1 MSVLDPAATAIR
13 LFDSKRNLHFFP
25 IRHHSPACA
34 LHLREALRALRPAA
48 VLIEGP
54 IDFEPL
60 IGELL
65 APGVVPPVA
74 MVALPDSEAR
84 AEKGRAGTT
93 YYPICRHSPEY
104 IAIQQANELGAT
116 VRFIDL
122 PSRHP
127 SMLSGSRDK
136 QDQPLLPM
144 RETMFDSGAYVEAMC
159 ARAGFRDGL
168 ALWDGLFEA
177 RARSADWRGF
187 FASVGAYCSAL
198 RGASDPDEL
207 KADGTLERE
216 AMMRACIHD
225 ALATPTGP
233 IAVVTGGFHTPALI
247 EEQPEAPRAAAATST
262 RSNAWLIRYDFRALD
277 RLNGYGAGLPLPG
290 FYERVWERLIG
301 ADGDTKSS
309 LAEEILVGFRAH
321 LTTSEPALTFSFP
334 TLGSMVE
341 AARRLADLRGL
352 SEPGRTEL
360 FDALRSS
367 AIKEEIEVGTHPLLA
382 AFTAFLQGDRLGD
395 LPPGSRLPPLIE
407 RARREARAHGLSLED
422 AVPKTRELDIYRK
435 PRHRQ
440 TSQFLHAMRLVAPA
454 FGNRVK
460 GPDRVHGFRA
470 DVLLETWTYAWSPAV
485 EAALIER
492 AADGETVRDAAA
504 TILIRRLD
512 DLEKEGQC
520 NNAEAA
526 FNLLSIAFDAGIG
539 SAADTLVAAVG
550 AAARAD
556 SNPLRLTNALIVGQA
571 LESRAKGMQS
581 ESAVRAFAALLPPL
595 LDQLAR
601 RIAELLRDLA
611 AVGTDN
617 VGDAIRCLA
626 ALAEAM
632 ADPDPPFP
640 TQPLRDALQDLMSA
654 QLDPELNG
662 AVIALAAL
670 IGLIDDAEAGTRL
683 SAALAGAFERPGEA
697 VRTLS
702 GVMALAPQLFIN
714 DGSVIAAID
723 DLFGAVDDQGFLALL
738 PQLRMAFAE
747 LSPQETDRVAATVA
761 AAHGAGEDDI
771 AILQQVPDARVLS
784 DHLALSERLR
794 SQWLQDGLA
803 AWLESPP

>member
-13 LFDSKRNLHFFP
+13 LFDAKRNLHFFP

-34 LHLREALRALRPAA
+34 LHLREALRAIRPAA

-54 IDFEPL
+54 VDFEPL

-84 AEKGRAGTT
+84 AEKSRAGTT

-104 IAIQQANELGAT
+104 IAIQQASELGAT
-116 VRFIDL
+116 IRFIDL

-127 SMLSGSRDK
+127 AMLSGGRDK

-144 RETMFDSGAYVEAMC
+144 RETMFDRGAYVEAMC

-177 RARSADWRGF
+177 RARSTDWRGF

-198 RGASDPDEL
+198 RAASDPDEL
-207 KADGTLERE
+207 QNDGTLARE
-216 AMMRACIHD
+216 AMMRACIDD
-225 ALATPTGP
+225 AMTTVSKP
-233 IAVVTGGFHTPALI
+233 IAIITGGFHTPALI
-247 EEQPEAPRAAAATST
+247 DEQAEAPRAAPGAAT

-301 ADGDTKSS
+301 ANGDTQSS
-309 LAEEILVGFRAH
+309 LTEEILVGFRAH
-321 LTTSEPALTFSFP
+321 LTANEPALTFSFP
-334 TLGSMVE
+334 TLRAMVE
-341 AARRLADLRGL
+341 AATRLADLRGL

-367 AIKEEIEVGTHPLLA
+367 AIKEEIEVGSHPLLA

-407 RARREARAHGLSLED
+407 RARREARTQGLSLED
-422 AVPKTRELDIYRK
+422 AVPKTRELDIYRT

-440 TSQFLHAMRLVAPA
+440 ISQFLHAMRLVAPA
-454 FGNRVK
+454 FAERIK

-470 DVLLETWTYAWSPAV
+470 DILLETWTYAWSPAV
-485 EAALIER
+485 EASLIER

-504 TILIRRLD
+504 MILIRRLG
-512 DLEKEGQC
+512 DLEKDGQC

-539 SAADTLVAAVG
+539 SAADMLVTAVG

-556 SNPLRLTNALIVGQA
+556 SNLLRLTSALIVGQA

-581 ESAVRAFAALLPPL
+581 ESSVQAFTSLLPPL

-611 AVGTDN
+611 AVGADN
-617 VGDAIRCLA
+617 VGEAIHCLA

-640 TQPLRDALQDLMSA
+640 TQPLRDALQDLMTA
-654 QLDPELNG
+654 QLDPELVG

-670 IGLIDDAEAGTRL
+670 IGLIDGAEAGRRL
-683 SAALAGAFERPGEA
+683 SAGLAGAFERPGEA
-697 VRTLS
+697 IRTLS

-714 DGSVIAAID
+714 DSSVITAID
-723 DLFGAVDDQGFLALL
+723 DLFGTVDDQGFLALL

-747 LSPQETDRVAATVA
+747 LSPHETDRVAAIVA

-803 AWLESPP
+803 AWLEPPA